1 MLKVLLFLNLKYLKS
16 LKKITHTFQGFEGLL
31 AESKLNIELNI
42 LLTLFNKVEEGF

>member
-1 MLKVLLFLNLKYLKS
+1 VKESHMMLYGIYSKIAKQKS
-16 LKKITHTFQGFEGLL
+16 PYFQGFEGLL